1 MTDLFVYSWYYT
13 GFTVYGH
20 CFDDAGEYR
29 LIRVTDFMPSCFVEG
44 ETVPESTVV
53 PAKAE
58 YKRMLSSRDISCRR
72 PFYRLYF
79 HNGRDMESFAR
90 ERSGRC
96 YMADIPQVTA
106 FLSESGADHVGWI
119 RVIQNAISTSNHKPL
134 VERFMDVGMRVKR
147 SEISPVPDR
156 IPMSSPRVMAFDI
169 EVRSSDSGMP
179 QPYRIAD
186 TVEMISVVVF
196 GDVHKTYIM
205 HTLKEPLGI
214 DGATD
219 LMYDNEVGLVTG
231 FFDLVGREDP
241 TVLTGF
247 NVYGFDLHYLVSR
260 LRLRLIEMPDVSRG
274 VPGSIDLIRVDWT
287 SGAYGNNSYD
297 RLVIG
302 GRVILDMYLYF
313 RRMKLDRYS
322 LDFVSYKFLGEGKND
337 MPYARMAAAFE
348 SGDVAVLKEVAE
360 YCIQDSVLVMRLF
373 DKVQMWI
380 DACEIAKITRCGM
393 EEIYTRGEQ
402 MKMVSQCV
410 AECAK
415 RDIVLQPQIPSEWK
429 QYEGAYVLDPVK
441 GVYDGCSI
449 LDFQSLYPSIII
461 AYNICPSTY
470 VKPGRTLSA
479 DDAHCVDSHRFRKE
493 PVGLLPG
500 MIQRI
505 LDERKAVKDLMK
517 TMSDR
522 GSVEYIVLDRRQNA
536 LKICANSVYGMMGFK
551 NSRYFG
557 HLGCAESVTTVGR
570 LLLVDIVDRIQNSYP
585 VKVVYGDS
593 VTGYTPTI
601 IRVDKQ
607 YVVVETIGNMA
618 TRWGGG
624 LWARCVDSD
633 KEACELHGVEVW
645 TDDGWTACRR
655 VIRHTLAPHKKI
667 VRVLTHT
674 GVVDVT
680 DEHSLL
686 DSYGDPTDAGCVE
699 VGERLMHHPHPPMP
713 ETEYGISPDEAR
725 IMGMFCGDGSCGTY
739 YCSSGKKTSWSIN
752 NADPF
757 LLLKYKLLCEKVY
770 VDYTWTIMDTLVSS
784 GVYKL
789 SPHPINRLDVGGTT
803 AMSVRYRSMVY
814 KKKEKVVPEEIL
826 NSSEEVRKAF
836 WEGLYD
842 ADGDREYNRIDPSLV
857 ALGLTALQKHQV
869 SIASF
874 ALLAS
879 SLGYSIS
886 LNSRSDNPNVFRLTA
901 TGKKQKRNPYAV
913 KKVFEID
920 YTGYVYDLTTDN
932 HHFQAGPGMMI
943 VHNTDSCMLW
953 HDSPDKDE
961 NIKLARSICDDVT
974 ASIPSPMALKFETFC
989 EKVILLTK
997 KRYVL
1002 VGKDGEGSPVVSYKG
1017 VMNARRDYCKYAKDT
1032 YAEAVRMVALGTDR
1046 SEIERYIDG
1055 RIFTLVSGRADVR
1068 DLVVTKSLAKKLSAY
1083 KVNQPHVVLARRLVQ
1098 KTGNDISEGTRLE
1111 YVHAVDTDTRVKCL
1125 VTPEEFAEGGWT
1137 ADGRF
1142 YVDKQIAT
1150 QLDDVLSAVGFG
1162 DYITD
1167 TWK

>member
-1 MTDLFVYSWYYT
+1 MASTKYSTLMLDAMVDLFAYSWYYT

-20 CFDDAGEYR
+20 CLDDAGEYR

-58 YKRMLSSRDISCRR
+58 YRRMFSSRDISCKR

-79 HNGRDMESFAR
+79 QNGRDMESFAR

-119 RVIQNAISTSNHKPL
+119 RVTSGNS
-134 VERFMDVGMRVKR
+134 ENFYGTRIKR
-147 SEISPVPDR
+147 SEITPVPDR

-196 GDVHKTYIM
+196 GDVRKTYIM

-219 LMYDNEVGLVTG
+219 LMYDDEVGLVTG
-231 FFDLVGREDP
+231 FFDLVGKEDP
-241 TVLTGF
+241 TVLTGY

-260 LRLRLIEMPDVSRG
+260 LRLRLIEIPDVSRG
-274 VPGSIDLIRVDWT
+274 VSGSIDIIKVDWT
-287 SGAYGNNSYD
+287 SGAYGSNSYD

-322 LDFVSYKFLGEGKND
+322 LNFVSEKFLGEGKND

-415 RDIVLQPQIPSEWK
+415 RDIVLQPQLSSEWK
-429 QYEGAYVLDPVK
+429 PYEGAYVLDPVK

-470 VKPGRTLSA
+470 VKPGRTLGT
-479 DDAHCVDSHRFRKE
+479 DDVHCVDHHCFRKK

-505 LDERKAVKDLMK
+505 LDERKAVKAQ
-517 TMSDR
+517 MSSMTDK
-522 GSVEYIVLDRRQNA
+522 SSIAHVVLDRRQNA

-570 LLLVDIVDRIQNSYP
+570 LLLVDIVNIIQKSYP

-601 IRVDKQ
+601 VRVDKRC
-607 YVVVETIGNMA
+607 VAVETIDNLA
-618 TRWGGG
+618 TRWGGDT
-624 LWARCVDSD
+624 WAMCADSD
-633 KEACELHGVEVW
+633 KEACELHDVEVW
-645 TDDGWTACRR
+645 TDEGWTACRR
-655 VIRHTLAPHKKI
+655 VIRHALVPHKKI
-667 VRVLTHT
+667 VRILTHA
-674 GVVDVT
+674 GMVDVT

-686 DSYGDPTDAGCVE
+686 DPDGDPTDAGCVE
-699 VGERLMHHPHPPMP
+699 VGDRLMHHPHPSVPT
-713 ETEYGISPDEAR
+713 TECGISPDEAR

-739 YCSSGKKTSWSIN
+739 CCPSGNKTTWAIN

-757 LLLKYKLLCEKVY
+757 LLLEYKWLCEKIY
-770 VDYTWTIMDTLVSS
+770 VDYTWTIMDTLGSS

-789 SPHPINRLDVGGTT
+789 SPRLGGVT
-803 AMSVRYRSMVY
+803 AMFVRYRSMIY
-814 KKKEKVVPEEIL
+814 NKKEKVVPEEIL
-826 NSSEEVRKAF
+826 NSREEVRKAF
-836 WEGLYD
+836 WDGLYD
-842 ADGDREYNRIDPSLV
+842 ADGDREYNRID
-857 ALGLTALQKHQV
+857 QKHQV

-886 LNSRSDNPNVFRLTA
+886 LDARSDKPNVFRLTA
-901 TGKKQKRNPYAV
+901 TRGKQRKDPCAV
-913 KKVFEID
+913 KKVLEVD

-953 HDSPDKDE
+953 HDTPDKDA

-974 ASIPSPMALKFETFC
+974 ASIPSPMALKFEIYC
-989 EKVILLTK
+989 DKVILLTK
-997 KRYVL
+997 KRYIL
-1002 VGKDGEGSPVVSYKG
+1002 VSDGKVSYKG

-1032 YAEAVRMVALGTDR
+1032 YAEAVRMVALGKDK
-1046 SEIERYIDG
+1046 SEIEDYIDK
-1055 RIFTLVSGRADVR
+1055 RIFALVSGRADVR

-1098 KTGNDISEGTRLE
+1098 KTGNDIPEGTRLE
-1111 YVHAVDTDTRVKCL
+1111 YVYAVDADTRTKCL
-1125 VTPEEFAEGGWT
+1125 VTPEEFSDGGWT

-1150 QLDDVLSAVGFG
+1150 QLDDVLSAAGIG
-1162 DYITD
+1162 NHITD
-1167 TWK
+1167 TWR

>member
-1 MTDLFVYSWYYT
+1 MIDLFVYSWYYT

-20 CFDDAGEYR
+20 CLDDAGEYR
-29 LIRVTDFMPSCFVEG
+29 LLRVTDFMPSCFVEG

-79 HNGRDMESFAR
+79 RNGRDMESFSR

-119 RVIQNAISTSNHKPL
+119 RVNQTSREL
-134 VERFMDVGMRVKR
+134 RVRR
-147 SEISPVPDR
+147 SEIIPVPDR
-156 IPMSSPRVMAFDI
+156 IPLSSPRVMAFDI

-196 GDVHKTYIM
+196 GDVYKVYIM
-205 HTLKEPLGI
+205 HTLKDPLGI

-219 LMYDNEVGLVTG
+219 LMFDDEVGLVTG
-231 FFDLVGREDP
+231 FFDLVGKEDP

-260 LRLRLIEMPDVSRG
+260 LRLRLIEIPDVSRG
-274 VPGSIDLIRVDWT
+274 VPGSVDLIKVDWT
-287 SGAYGNNSYD
+287 SGAYGSNSYD
-297 RLVIG
+297 RLVVG

-348 SGDVAVLKEVAE
+348 SGDIVVLKEVAE

-380 DACEIAKITRCGM
+380 DACEISKITRCGM

-402 MKMVSQCV
+402 MKMISQCV

-415 RDIVLQPQIPSEWK
+415 RDIVLQPQLSSEWN
-429 QYEGAYVLDPVK
+429 QYEGAFVLDPVK

-470 VKPGRTLSA
+470 VMPRRTTRCG
-479 DDAHCVDSHRFRKE
+479 DDDVHCVDSHRFRKE

-585 VKVVYGDS
+585 VKVVYGD
-593 VTGYTPTI
+593 
-601 IRVDKQ
+601 
-607 YVVVETIGNMA
+607 
-618 TRWGGG
+618 
-624 LWARCVDSD
+624 
-633 KEACELHGVEVW
+633 
-645 TDDGWTACRR
+645 
-655 VIRHTLAPHKKI
+655 
-667 VRVLTHT
+667 
-674 GVVDVT
+674 
-680 DEHSLL
+680 
-686 DSYGDPTDAGCVE
+686 
-699 VGERLMHHPHPPMP
+699 
-713 ETEYGISPDEAR
+713 
-725 IMGMFCGDGSCGTY
+725 
-739 YCSSGKKTSWSIN
+739 
-752 NADPF
+752 
-757 LLLKYKLLCEKVY
+757 
-770 VDYTWTIMDTLVSS
+770 
-784 GVYKL
+784 
-789 SPHPINRLDVGGTT
+789 
-803 AMSVRYRSMVY
+803 
-814 KKKEKVVPEEIL
+814 
-826 NSSEEVRKAF
+826 
-836 WEGLYD
+836 
-842 ADGDREYNRIDPSLV
+842 
-857 ALGLTALQKHQV
+857 
-869 SIASF
+869 
-874 ALLAS
+874 
-879 SLGYSIS
+879 
-886 LNSRSDNPNVFRLTA
+886 
-901 TGKKQKRNPYAV
+901 
-913 KKVFEID
+913 
-920 YTGYVYDLTTDN
+920 
-932 HHFQAGPGMMI
+932 
-943 VHNTDSCMLW
+943 TDSCMLW
-953 HDSPDKDE
+953 HKTTDEDE
-961 NIKLARSICDDVT
+961 NVKLARSICDDVT
-974 ASIPSPMALKFETFC
+974 ASIPSPMALKFEAYC
-989 EKVILLTK
+989 DKVILLTK

-1002 VGKDGEGSPVVSYKG
+1002 VGRDSDGSPAVSYKG

-1032 YAEAVRMVALGTDR
+1032 YAEAVRMVALGIDR
-1046 SEIERYIDG
+1046 SKIESYIDG

-1111 YVHAVDTDTRVKCL
+1111 YVYAVDADTRTKCL

-1150 QLDDVLSAVGFG
+1150 QLDDVLSAVGMG
-1162 DYITD
+1162 NYITD

>member
-1 MTDLFVYSWYYT
+1 MIDLFVYSWYYT

-20 CFDDAGEYR
+20 CINDAGEYR
-29 LIRVTDFMPSCFVEG
+29 LLRVTDFMPSCFVEG

-58 YKRMLSSRDISCRR
+58 YKRMISSRDISCRR

-79 HNGRDMESFAR
+79 RNGRDMESFAR

-119 RVIQNAISTSNHKPL
+119 RVNHNVTS
-134 VERFMDVGMRVKR
+134 VGGMRVKR
-147 SEISPVPDR
+147 SEITLVPDR

-196 GDVHKTYIM
+196 GDENPSQRGFKTYIM

-219 LMYDNEVGLVTG
+219 LMYDDEVGLVIG

-287 SGAYGNNSYD
+287 SGAYGSNSYD

-337 MPYARMAAAFE
+337 MPYAKMAAAFD

-415 RDIVLQPQIPSEWK
+415 RDIVLQPQLPSEWK

-470 VKPGRTLSA
+470 VRPGRTLGA
-479 DDAHCVDSHRFRKE
+479 DDVHCVDSHRFRKK

-505 LDERKAVKDLMK
+505 LDERKAVKDRMK
-517 TMSDR
+517 GMSDR
-522 GSVEYIVLDRRQNA
+522 KSVEYVVLDRRQNA

-570 LLLVDIVDRIQNSYP
+570 LLLMDIVERIQNSYP

-601 IRVDKQ
+601 VRVDKRR
-607 YVVVETIGNMA
+607 VLVETIDNLA
-618 TRWGGG
+618 TRWGGDTWVVCG
-624 LWARCVDSD
+624 NSN
-633 KEACELHGVEVW
+633 KEACELHDVEVW
-645 TDDGWTACRR
+645 TDDGWTACHR
-655 VIRHTLAPHKKI
+655 VIRHALAPHKKI

-674 GVVDVT
+674 GMVDVT
-680 DEHSLL
+680 EEHSLL
-686 DSYGDPTDAGCVE
+686 DFDSIPTDAGCVE
-699 VGERLMHHPHPPMP
+699 LGDRLMHHPHPSVPT
-713 ETEYGISPDEAR
+713 TESGISPDEAR

-739 YCSSGKKTSWSIN
+739 HCPSGKKTTWAIN

-757 LLLKYKLLCEKVY
+757 LLLEYKWLCEKIY
-770 VDYTWTIMDTLVSS
+770 VDYAWTIMDTLGSS

-789 SPHPINRLDVGGTT
+789 SPRLGGVT
-803 AMSVRYRSMVY
+803 AMSMRYRSMIY
-814 KKKEKVVPEEIL
+814 KKKEKVVPEEVL
-826 NSSEEVRKAF
+826 NSSEQVRQAF

-842 ADGDREYNRIDPSLV
+842 ADGDREYNRID
-857 ALGLTALQKHQV
+857 QKHQI

-886 LNSRSDNPNVFRLTA
+886 LNTRSDKPNVFRLTA
-901 TGKKQKRNPYAV
+901 TKKKQKRNPYAV
-913 KKVFEID
+913 KKVFEVD
-920 YTGYVYDLTTDN
+920 YTGYVYDLTTEN
-932 HHFQAGPGMMI
+932 HHFQAGPGMMV

-953 HDSPDKDE
+953 HETAEKNANVE
-961 NIKLARSICDDVT
+961 LARSICDDVT
-974 ASIPSPMALKFETFC
+974 ASIPPPMALKFETYC
-989 EKVILLTK
+989 DKVILLTK

-1002 VGKDGEGSPVVSYKG
+1002 VGSDGDVSYKG

-1046 SEIERYIDG
+1046 SEIEGYIDG
-1055 RIFTLVSGRADVR
+1055 RIFALVSGRANVR

-1111 YVHAVDTDTRVKCL
+1111 YVHAVDTDTRAKCL

-1150 QLDDVLSAVGFG
+1150 QLDDVLSAVGMG
-1162 DYITD
+1162 NYISE
-1167 TWK
+1167 TW

>member
-1 MTDLFVYSWYYT
+1 MIDLFVYSWYYT

-20 CFDDAGEYR
+20 CLDDAGEYR
-29 LIRVTDFMPSCFVEG
+29 LLRVTDFMPSCFVEG

-79 HNGRDMESFAR
+79 RNGRDMESFSR

-119 RVIQNAISTSNHKPL
+119 RVNQTYIQSQIGCREL
-134 VERFMDVGMRVKR
+134 RVRR
-147 SEISPVPDR
+147 SEIIPVPDR
-156 IPMSSPRVMAFDI
+156 IPLSSPRVMAFDI

-196 GDVHKTYIM
+196 GDVYKVYIM
-205 HTLKEPLGI
+205 HTLKDSLGI

-219 LMYDNEVGLVTG
+219 LMFDDEVGLVTG
-231 FFDLVGREDP
+231 FFDLVGKEDP

-260 LRLRLIEMPDVSRG
+260 LRLRLIEIPDVSRG
-274 VPGSIDLIRVDWT
+274 VPGSVDLIRVDWT
-287 SGAYGNNSYD
+287 SGAYGSNSYD
-297 RLVIG
+297 RLVVG

-348 SGDVAVLKEVAE
+348 SGDIAVLKEVAE

-380 DACEIAKITRCGM
+380 DACEISKITRCGM

-402 MKMVSQCV
+402 MKMISQCV

-415 RDIVLQPQIPSEWK
+415 RDIVLQPQLSSEWN
-429 QYEGAYVLDPVK
+429 QYEGAFVLDPVK

-470 VKPGRTLSA
+470 VKSGRTTRCG
-479 DDAHCVDSHRFRKE
+479 DDDVHCVDSHRFRKE

-505 LDERKAVKDLMK
+505 LDERKAVKDQMK
-517 TMSDR
+517 IMSDR
-522 GSVEYIVLDRRQNA
+522 TSVEYIVLDRRQNA

-570 LLLVDIVDRIQNSYP
+570 LLLVDIVDIIQNSYP
-585 VKVVYGDS
+585 VKVVYGD
-593 VTGYTPTI
+593 
-601 IRVDKQ
+601 
-607 YVVVETIGNMA
+607 
-618 TRWGGG
+618 
-624 LWARCVDSD
+624 
-633 KEACELHGVEVW
+633 
-645 TDDGWTACRR
+645 
-655 VIRHTLAPHKKI
+655 
-667 VRVLTHT
+667 
-674 GVVDVT
+674 
-680 DEHSLL
+680 
-686 DSYGDPTDAGCVE
+686 
-699 VGERLMHHPHPPMP
+699 
-713 ETEYGISPDEAR
+713 
-725 IMGMFCGDGSCGTY
+725 
-739 YCSSGKKTSWSIN
+739 
-752 NADPF
+752 
-757 LLLKYKLLCEKVY
+757 
-770 VDYTWTIMDTLVSS
+770 
-784 GVYKL
+784 
-789 SPHPINRLDVGGTT
+789 
-803 AMSVRYRSMVY
+803 
-814 KKKEKVVPEEIL
+814 
-826 NSSEEVRKAF
+826 
-836 WEGLYD
+836 
-842 ADGDREYNRIDPSLV
+842 
-857 ALGLTALQKHQV
+857 
-869 SIASF
+869 
-874 ALLAS
+874 
-879 SLGYSIS
+879 
-886 LNSRSDNPNVFRLTA
+886 
-901 TGKKQKRNPYAV
+901 
-913 KKVFEID
+913 
-920 YTGYVYDLTTDN
+920 
-932 HHFQAGPGMMI
+932 
-943 VHNTDSCMLW
+943 TDSCMLW
-953 HDSPDKDE
+953 HKTTNEDE
-961 NIKLARSICDDVT
+961 NVKLARSICDDVT
-974 ASIPSPMALKFETFC
+974 ASIPSPMALKFEMYC
-989 EKVILLTK
+989 DKVILLTK

-1002 VGKDGEGSPVVSYKG
+1002 VGRDSDGSPAVSYKG

-1032 YAEAVRMVALGTDR
+1032 YAEAVRMVALGIDR
-1046 SEIERYIDG
+1046 SEIESYIDG

-1111 YVHAVDTDTRVKCL
+1111 YVYAVDANTRTKCL

-1150 QLDDVLSAVGFG
+1150 QLDDVLSAVGMG
-1162 DYITD
+1162 KYITD